1 MNQKMKAVVI
11 REAGKPFELTQI
23 DIPKPKARQVRI
35 KVQACGVCHSDSFA
49 LQGGF
54 PGSHFPI
61 IPGHE
66 VIGTIDELGP
76 DAYPWKVGQR
86 VGVGWSGFQCGYCRP
101 CRTGELALCENGKV
115 TGIHYDGGY
124 AEYMVAYTS
133 GLASVPDE
141 LSSADAAPLLCA
153 GVTTFNSM
161 RHAGASP
168 GDVVA
173 VAGIGGLGHLAL
185 QFSNKMGFHTVAIS
199 RSKSSE
205 QQARE
210 LGAKTY
216 IATES
221 ANAAAELQKLGGA
234 KVIIATAPS
243 GKLISSLVKGLGNN
257 GSLMVIAAPDDPIM
271 VNSFDLIVKK
281 TALRGWASGVASD
294 SEDTMSFAASQRVRP
309 MIEKFPLEKAAEAY
323 QKMMASQVRYRA
335 VLVP

>member
-11 REAGKPFELTQI
+11 RGPGKLEFTQV

-49 LQGGF
+49 MSGEF
-54 PGSHFPI
+54 PGSHYPV

-76 DAYPWKVGQR
+76 DTHPWKLGQR
-86 VGVGWSGFQCGYCRP
+86 VGVGWSGFQCGYCHP
-101 CRTGELALCENGKV
+101 CRQGDLALCENTKV
-115 TGIHYDGGY
+115 TGIHIDGGY

-133 GLASVPDE
+133 GLASVPDD

-153 GVTTFNSM
+153 GVTTFNSL
-161 RHAGASP
+161 RHAGAEP
-168 GDVVA
+168 GDLVA
-173 VAGIGGLGHLAL
+173 IAGIGGLGHLAL
-185 QFSNKMGFHTVAIS
+185 QFSNKMGYNTVAIS

-210 LGAKTY
+210 LGAKSY
-216 IATES
+216 IATDS
-221 ANAAAELQKLGGA
+221 ADAAAELQKLGGA
-234 KVIIATAPS
+234 KVVLATAPS

-257 GSLMVIAAPDDPIM
+257 GSLMVVAAPNDPIS
-271 VNSFDLIVKK
+271 VSSFDLILKK

-294 SEDTMSFAASQRVRP
+294 SEDTMQFATSMRVRP
-309 MIEKFPLEKAAEAY
+309 MIEKFPLEKATEAY
-323 QKMMASQVRYRA
+323 QKMMSAQVKYRA
-335 VLVP
+335 VLIP